1 MENNFSL
8 LSCETMGHTLE
19 KDVVEIMHILQNEL
33 EKREYKAVVLG
44 LVKNIHANDILQLY

>member
-8 LSCETMGHTLE
+8 FACETMGHTLE